1 VKTYSLPEVA
11 EFLCGD
17 SMKEPT
23 RWLTRQIAAGRFTA
37 RKVGRQWR
45 MTQADVDAALEVLA
59 NTVPAE
65 TISVVSE
72 PVARPSKGSM
82 RRRLVVAQ

>member
-1 VKTYSLPEVA
+1 MKTYSLPEVA

-23 RWLTRQIAAGRFTA
+23 RWLTRQITAGRFTA

-45 MTQADVDAALEVLA
+45 MTQHDVDAALEVLA
-59 NTVPAE
+59 NTAQTE
-65 TISVVSE
+65 TVIAAD

>member
-1 VKTYSLPEVA
+1 MKTYSLPEVA

-23 RWLTRQIAAGRFTA
+23 RWLTRQITAGRFTA

-45 MTQADVDAALEVLA
+45 MTQHDVDAALADLA
-59 NTVPAE
+59 NTAQAE
-65 TISVVSE
+65 TISAAAD

>member
-23 RWLTRQIAAGRFTA
+23 RWLTRQITAGRFTA

-65 TISVVSE
+65 TISVPE
-72 PVARPSKGSM
+72 PVARPSKGSL
-82 RRRLVVAQ
+82 RRRLAVAK

>member
-1 VKTYSLPEVA
+1 VKTFSLDEVA

-23 RWLTRQIAAGRFTA
+23 RWLTRQITAGRFTA

-45 MTQADVDAALEVLA
+45 MTQADLDAALEVMA
-59 NTVPAE
+59 NPTPA
-65 TISVVSE
+65 VAAVE
-72 PVARPSKGSM
+72 PVAHRPSKASM
-82 RRRLVVAQ
+82 RRRLAVAQ